1 MTFHFFWFSN
11 SDQNIT
17 IIYARTE
24 SVLIIVGKRKVLN
37 ESELKEMKLP
47 EEGEL
52 LGRVVKL
59 LGSDHVLVK
68 CTDDKTRM
76 GRIRGKLKRKIWIR
90 DNDVVTLAPWDFR
103 ADDRGDITWRY
114 TLSQVDW
121 LKNNDYLP
129 RDF

>member
-1 MTFHFFWFSN
+1 M
-11 SDQNIT
+11 
-17 IIYARTE
+17 
-24 SVLIIVGKRKVLN
+24 GKRKVLS

-52 LGRVVKL
+52 LGRVIKL

-68 CTDDKTRM
+68 CVDDKTRM

-90 DNDVVTLAPWDFR
+90 DNDVVTIAPWDFR
-103 ADDRGDITWRY
+103 AEDRGDITWRY

-121 LKNNDYLP
+121 LKQNEYLP
-129 RDF
+129 KDF

>member
-1 MTFHFFWFSN
+1 MAFHFFWFSN
-11 SDQNIT
+11 FKTAQLYVFGHNQF
-17 IIYARTE
+17 
-24 SVLIIVGKRKVLN
+24 LIIVGKRKVLN

-52 LGRVVKL
+52 LGRVIKL
-59 LGSDHVLVK
+59 LGSDHVMVK
-68 CTDDKTRM
+68 CTDEKTRM

-103 ADDRGDITWRY
+103 SDDRGDITWRY

-121 LKNNDYLP
+121 LKNNGHLSK
-129 RDF
+129 DF

>member
-1 MTFHFFWFSN
+1 M
-11 SDQNIT
+11 
-17 IIYARTE
+17 
-24 SVLIIVGKRKVLN
+24 IIVGKRKVLN

-47 EEGEL
+47 EEYEL
-52 LGRVVKL
+52 LGRVIKL

-90 DNDVVTLAPWDFR
+90 DNDVVTIAPWDFK
-103 ADDRGDITWRY
+103 ADEKGDITWRY

-121 LKNNDYLP
+121 LKDNGHLP
-129 RDF
+129 KDF